1 MPHFDI
7 VRKSAIRETFRVAH
21 IMGDFDVKADHA
33 NEHFVGDLEM
43 PDEWTVGLIVGGSGT
58 GKTTIARELFGAH
71 IVQGFDYSAA
81 SVVDDMP
88 KGCSMDEIERMFY
101 AVGFGSV
108 PSWLK
113 PYSVLS
119 NGEKM
124 RVDLAR
130 AILQAKD
137 GETIVFDEFTSVV
150 DRTVAKTACV
160 AIRKSLNRIREVGG
174 AENKVYRGLMSP
186 RCRRI
191 PATRLGFFDG
201 RNAPFCVGPRP
212 RVEFTIRECGIREW
226 SKFRRYHYLNT
237 EIVPQSKCF
246 GLFSASGDQVAFCAV
261 IPQPQGMVRNLRR
274 IHRLVVLPDF
284 QGIGLGLK
292 FLDAVARIT
301 KASGYELSIVTSAK
315 NLIKALERSS
325 RWRATR
331 CGVMRMSK
339 SRFSNID
346 RGRKSTRNRCVTA
359 SFRFRG

>member
-160 AIRKSLNRIREVGG
+160 AIRKALNRIREGG
-174 AENKVYRGLMSP
+174 GRKIRFIAVSCHHDVAEFLQPDWTFSTDEMRPFASG
-186 RCRRI
+186 RA
-191 PATRLGFFDG
+191 PASSSRSGS
-201 RNAPFCVGPRP
+201 AA
-212 RVEFTIRECGIREW
+212 
-226 SKFRRYHYLNT
+226 
-237 EIVPQSKCF
+237 
-246 GLFSASGDQVAFCAV
+246 SASGRSF
-261 IPQPQGMVRNLRR
+261 G
-274 IHRLVVLPDF
+274 
-284 QGIGLGLK
+284 GIT
-292 FLDAVARIT
+292 I
-301 KASGYELSIVTSAK
+301 
-315 NLIKALERSS
+315 
-325 RWRATR
+325 
-331 CGVMRMSK
+331 
-339 SRFSNID
+339 
-346 RGRKSTRNRCVTA
+346 
-359 SFRFRG
+359 